1 MICTKTKIGSFISFE
16 LKHRNMGIVLQGSI
30 SRKTGKWKQLSWF
43 CSPPPSSTTARYS
56 FEEFSNVYASR
67 EDRVYFTNTYIPSP
81 LNEPFV
87 HKNSSIPYYVN
98 PSTLLFPPQDK
109 KVHAQYN
116 CNHPIYTK
124 GVSLTPTRLNYL

>member
-1 MICTKTKIGSFISFE
+1 ME
-16 LKHRNMGIVLQGSI
+16 IVLQGSI
-30 SRKTGKWKQLSWF
+30 SRKNKASGSSCLGFAPLHPHRLLPGILSKSF
-43 CSPPPSSTTARYS
+43 LMYMLAEKIEYTLPILTSPA
-56 FEEFSNVYASR
+56 
-67 EDRVYFTNTYIPSP
+67 P

-87 HKNSSIPYYVN
+87 HKNSSTPYYVN

-124 GVSLTPTRLNYL
+124 GVSLTPIRLNYL